1 MPKPHTDRA
10 LAHALDLLERFPL
23 VDGHN
28 DLPFVIHADKQA
40 RGDVAVYDPGRS
52 HQDHDTDIPRLREGR
67 VAAQF
72 WASFIPSRSPRPG
85 RRVMEVMD
93 VTLQMEARYPETFL
107 PARSA
112 ADVARARRQGK
123 IASFITV
130 EGGAGLENSLAP
142 LRVWH
147 AAGMR
152 LMTLCHNETL
162 DWIDSA
168 TDAPR
173 HGGLTAFGREVVLE
187 LNRLGVIVDLAHVSH
202 AVMHQVLDL
211 SRAPVLFSHSNAFAL
226 CDHPRN
232 VPDDVLARVKGKG
245 AVVMATFVP
254 NFISQALR
262 DWYRPLMDPHGKAP
276 KGFNE
281 EEMQAAH
288 ARKAGPPPHATLE
301 QLCDHIAYLAQRTGP
316 AHLGIG
322 SDFFGGR
329 TPRGLEHVGRF
340 PHLIAELVRRGWS
353 DDALAGLVSGNVLRV
368 MRAVE
373 RTGRILRKTETA
385 RVGRIEDFDGPP
397 ANPA

>member
-1 MPKPHTDRA
+1 MPKPHADRA
-10 LAHALDLLERFPL
+10 LAHALDLLERVPL

-28 DLPFVIHADKQA
+28 DLPFVIHVDKEA
-40 RGDVAVYDPGRS
+40 RGAVAVYDPGRS
-52 HQDHDTDIPRLREGR
+52 HQDHDTDIPRLRDGK

-72 WASFIPSRSPRPG
+72 WASFIPSHSPHPG

-93 VTLQMEARYPETFL
+93 VILQMEARHPETFL
-107 PARSA
+107 PGRCA

-162 DWIDSA
+162 DWVDSA

-173 HGGLTAFGREVVLE
+173 HGGLTAFGRAVVLE

-226 CDHPRN
+226 CNHPRN

-254 NFISQALR
+254 SFISQELR
-262 DWYRPLMDPHGKAP
+262 NWYRPLMDPYGKALE
-276 KGFNE
+276 GDRE
-281 EEMQAAH
+281 DGH
-288 ARKAGPPPHATLE
+288 ASHERKAGPPPHATLE
-301 QLCDHIAYLAQRTGP
+301 QLCDHIAYLAERTGI

-322 SDFFGGR
+322 SDFYGGR

-340 PHLIAELVRRGWS
+340 PHLVAELVRRGWS
-353 DDALAGLVSGNVLRV
+353 DDALAALVSGNVLRV

-373 RTGRILRKTETA
+373 RVGRTLRKTETA
-385 RVGRIEDFDGPP
+385 RVGRIEDFDGPAARP
-397 ANPA
+397 S